1 MPQIA
6 AKSSPGAEL
15 LEIIQME
22 PLGRFKNNHNGNAKG
37 DFAFCSKFLY
47 CGFWKILKIVRLWIK
62 NLLSFSKT
70 YKNNYRV
77 KQTFEI
83 ENTYIN
89 NIVTIVFFSIS
100 IYLHLFFFQV
110 RKTIFKSNNFH

>member
-47 CGFWKILKIVRLWIK
+47 CGF
-62 NLLSFSKT
+62 
-70 YKNNYRV
+70 
-77 KQTFEI
+77 
-83 ENTYIN
+83 
-89 NIVTIVFFSIS
+89 
-100 IYLHLFFFQV
+100 
-110 RKTIFKSNNFH
+110 